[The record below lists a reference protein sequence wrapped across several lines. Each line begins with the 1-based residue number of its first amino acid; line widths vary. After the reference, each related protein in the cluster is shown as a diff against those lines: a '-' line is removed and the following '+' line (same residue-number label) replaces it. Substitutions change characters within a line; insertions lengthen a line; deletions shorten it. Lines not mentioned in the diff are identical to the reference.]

1 MHPRIWGRDMWRS
14 IHYVALG
21 FPVREPSPEV
31 RQAYMEF
38 FVALG
43 SVLPCVKC
51 AKHYNEHLQSYPVE
65 SSLVGRGEL
74 FRWTVDLHNAVNS
87 SLGRPT
93 WSYER
98 AYQVYAD
105 RRSPQEPS
113 SDGQEM
119 QVPVRR
125 AITMIVSLL
134 VLVGFVV
141 WWVRRRRRIITSLSR
156 TRWS

>member
-1 MHPRIWGRDMWRS
+1 MWRS

-21 FPVREPSPEV
+21 FPSRDPSPEV
-31 RQAYMEF
+31 RQSYLAF
-38 FVALG
+38 FEALG

-51 AKHYNEHLQSYPVE
+51 AKHYNEHLSSYPIVP
-65 SSLVGRGEL
+65 SLVGRAEL

-93 WSYER
+93 WSYEQ
-98 AYQVYAD
+98 AFQVYAD

-113 SDGQEM
+113 GTGWDV
-119 QVPVRR
+119 QVPVQK
-125 AITMIVSLL
+125 AISMAVSLL
-134 VLVGFVV
+134 ILAGLVV
-141 WWVRRRRRIITSLSR
+141 WWVRRRKRLMLLSR